1 MEKKNQ
7 ELQSVSTQ
15 TSTSD
20 KQTCEI
26 LGNGRFCYQI
36 TRPFE
41 NQIKM
46 IKIEKHFSFI
56 PTEILC
62 QIISYLDEK
71 SIRSVSFTCKQLF
84 DLVRGNGRFS
94 GHVTLNSIDLK
105 NLLEKIESAEWN
117 WERWPRLKTL
127 KIPLKCKNSI
137 YFGRGSPAENPF
149 DLLKLMQFELCPSL
163 ERVVVFNCDL
173 PLHAYT
179 RYGKTIARYG
189 NARVLYIN
197 PRSVPTEFSF
207 IFVNFLCVED
217 LRYIDSQTL
226 RKIGENAPK
235 LQKLT
240 IHLENQ
246 PFLEKLLDNG
256 LIPMFKGLGGSLRNV
271 CFDISYHFCTEYGL
285 ILDRILKTLSE
296 NCVNLEIFRIKGFTP
311 YITELRICE
320 LDNCFQKLTQL
331 IVPKFQHV
339 YALISDSNNLTNLV
353 VEQVMVNEF
362 DNLLFDQFFVKL
374 CHLKTCE
381 IHVISHTQTS
391 LHSFGHLIHKWV
403 QLVDNNFRE
412 ETKVVVRW
420 IHHEDYP
427 PVLTKLPYE
436 KTSSNFLF
444 YHENFMQGL
453 R

>member
-1 MEKKNQ
+1 MEKNNQ

-41 NQIKM
+41 NQIK
-46 IKIEKHFSFI
+46 IEKHFFCLPS
-56 PTEILC
+56 EILC

-71 SIRSVSFTCKQLF
+71 SIRSVLFTCKQLF
-84 DLVRGNGRFS
+84 HLVRGNGRFS

-117 WERWPRLKTL
+117 WERWSCLKTL

-137 YFGRGSPAENPF
+137 YFGRGSPAEKPF
-149 DLLKLMQFELCPSL
+149 DLLKLMKFELCQSL
-163 ERVVVFNCDL
+163 QRVVIFNCDL

-207 IFVNFLCVED
+207 EFVNFLSVED

-226 RKIGENAPK
+226 REIGENATQ

-240 IHLENQ
+240 IRLENE
-246 PFLEKLLDNG
+246 PFLEKHLENG
-256 LIPMFKGLGGSLRNV
+256 LIPMLKGLSRSLRNV
-271 CFDISYHFCTEYGL
+271 CFDISYHFCREYGL
-285 ILDRILKTLSE
+285 ILDRILKALSE

-311 YITELRICE
+311 YIIELRISE
-320 LDNCFQKLTQL
+320 LDNCFQKLRQL

-362 DNLLFDQFFVKL
+362 DDEFDNLLFDQFFSKL

-381 IHVISHTQTS
+381 IHVISQK
-391 LHSFGHLIHKWV
+391 SFGHLIHKWV

-453 R
+453 H

>member
-1 MEKKNQ
+1 MEKNNQ

-20 KQTCEI
+20 KQTCEV
-26 LGNGRFCYQI
+26 LGNGSFCYQI

-41 NQIKM
+41 NK
-46 IKIEKHFSFI
+46 IKIEKHFSCL
-56 PTEILC
+56 PSEILC
-62 QIISYLDEK
+62 QIISYLGEK
-71 SIRSVSFTCKQLF
+71 SIRSVLFTCKRLF
-84 DLVRGNGRFS
+84 HLVRGNGRFS

-105 NLLEKIESAEWN
+105 NLVEKVESAEWN
-117 WERWPRLKTL
+117 WERWPCLKTL

-137 YFGRGSPAENPF
+137 YFGRGSPAEEPF
-149 DLLKLMQFELCPSL
+149 DLLKLMKFELRPSL
-163 ERVVVFNCDL
+163 QRVVVFNCDL
-173 PLHAYT
+173 PLHTYT

-189 NARVLYIN
+189 NARVVCIN
-197 PRSVPTEFSF
+197 PKSVPIEFSLE
-207 IFVNFLCVED
+207 FVNFLCLEN
-217 LRYIDSQTL
+217 LRNVDSQTL
-226 RKIGENAPK
+226 RKIGENATQ

-240 IHLENQ
+240 IFFEEPPLLEELLEN
-246 PFLEKLLDNG
+246 G
-256 LIPMFKGLGGSLRNV
+256 MIPMFKGLSGSLRNV
-271 CFDISYHFCTEYGL
+271 CFDISYHCSREYSL
-285 ILDRILKTLSE
+285 ILGRILKSLSE

-311 YITELRICE
+311 DIIELQICE
-320 LDNCFQKLTQL
+320 LDNSFQKLRQL

-339 YALISDSNNLTNLV
+339 YALIRDSSNLTNLV
-353 VEQVMVNEF
+353 VEQVTVNEF

-381 IHVISHTQTS
+381 IHVISQK
-391 LHSFGHLIHKWV
+391 SFGHLILKWV